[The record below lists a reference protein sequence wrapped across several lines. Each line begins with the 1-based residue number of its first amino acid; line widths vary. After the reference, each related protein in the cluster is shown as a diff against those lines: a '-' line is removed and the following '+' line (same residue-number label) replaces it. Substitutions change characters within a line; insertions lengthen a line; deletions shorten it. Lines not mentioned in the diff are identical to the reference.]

1 VAALIPRRPHTK
13 AIGNRGCIGAPPIL
27 SRSIKPARQ
36 GFPLFHIQLK
46 ENIEM
51 AKDPS
56 GVPGLNDGKN
66 ADAYEPP
73 AQGDSDTSFLNSVGN
88 TPRFP
93 KSIEKQIDAN
103 LGQSKKSG
111 C

>member
-1 VAALIPRRPHTK
+1 
-13 AIGNRGCIGAPPIL
+13 
-27 SRSIKPARQ
+27 
-36 GFPLFHIQLK
+36 
-46 ENIEM
+46 M
-51 AKDPS
+51 ADKS
-56 GVPGLNDGKN
+56 GVPGLNDGKD

-73 AQGDSDTSFLNSVGN
+73 AQNDSDTSFMTSVGN

-93 KSIEKQIDAN
+93 KGIEKTVIDPA